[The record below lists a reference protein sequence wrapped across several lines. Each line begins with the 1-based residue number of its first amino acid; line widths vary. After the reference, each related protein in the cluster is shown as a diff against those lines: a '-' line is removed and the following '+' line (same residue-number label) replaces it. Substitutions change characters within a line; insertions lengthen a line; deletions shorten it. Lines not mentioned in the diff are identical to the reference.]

1 MNQAVRRNIVRLL
14 FCGLALSTCALA
26 TPPATDATSVV
37 PVRTLQGYLMVVGVS
52 MNGAG
57 PFNFLVDTGTNTT
70 LIDPQLAVELGLK
83 PVDKISLTSLAS
95 AVSTSR
101 YFLSLRVGPAS
112 VSHMEALAV
121 PLPQLQALDR
131 SIRGVLG
138 MNFLLQF
145 SFRLDYDQ
153 QRMEIFPDPRSAPVP
168 DGLRVRVE
176 INQSRLLVPVA
187 SKASPHGNWKL
198 ALDSGISQP
207 LVFQNRLAMPAPDT
221 FTCGQPNCL
230 MQVSTNLADHAA
242 STVLLRDLSIAGQQ
256 MEDTAVVVL
265 RNDLLS
271 PSDPQDGLLPA
282 AHFSSVFFD
291 RTSASVVFS
300 PRMARQVAASAP
312 TVTHPTQLH

>member
-1 MNQAVRRNIVRLL
+1 
-14 FCGLALSTCALA
+14 
-26 TPPATDATSVV
+26 
-37 PVRTLQGYLMVVGVS
+37 MVVGISV
-52 MNGAG
+52 NGAG

-70 LIDPQLAVELGLK
+70 LIDPQLAAELGLK

-95 AVSTSR
+95 SVSTAR

-121 PLPQLQALDR
+121 PLPQLQALDS

-145 SFRLDYDQ
+145 SFRLDYDR
-153 QRMEIFPDPRSAPVP
+153 QRMEIFPDPLSAPVP

-207 LVFQNRLAMPAPDT
+207 LVFQSRLTMPAPDDG
-221 FTCGQPNCL
+221 CGRPNCL
-230 MQVSTNLADHAA
+230 VQVSTNLADHAA
-242 STVLLRDLSIAGQQ
+242 STVLVHDLSIAGQQ

-282 AHFSSVFFD
+282 SLFSSVFFD

-300 PRMARQVAASAP
+300 PRMARQVAAS
-312 TVTHPTQLH
+312 TSTITHPAELH